1 MIIKNFVATNV
12 HGYLDFNIKFR
23 DDINFLVGHNGS
35 GKTTALKLIT
45 AILGPDLKFLASVPF
60 DSCIVEF
67 VHSHKSNK
75 NKDEKVSSKH
85 NSIRVT
91 KTDENLTF
99 NTTLNDSP
107 VTESFSVN
115 NILQGADPISEI
127 LSDILKLTNPI
138 LISLDRKFNNKRMIT
153 KSGVLNLHVSKWAKD
168 RDDSIEDPI
177 ATVKDLISNE
187 VDRINKIKSSE
198 DERLKD
204 KILLDA
210 FNVIDCSSDMFFSF
224 STMYENEDLVEK
236 RNLIQSTLES
246 LNLKDKNLQQVSKA
260 TDKFFYEL
268 DRNIQEIKKF
278 EHVDSQERFSNENYM
293 SALSFMFSNRAQLIR
308 IDNMVNFIK
317 ESHRSKSKLDYKL
330 DVFEKI
336 VNSFFNQTSKKIS
349 IKTGVLK
356 IIVKGKDVEVES
368 LSSGETQIITLF
380 AHILFNR
387 RMVQQAVF
395 MIDEPEL
402 SLHLA
407 WQEMFVDSLKAANP
421 ELQVILATHSPA
433 IIKGMDEQCVF
444 VN

>member
-1 MIIKNFVATNV
+1 
-12 HGYLDFNIKFR
+12 
-23 DDINFLVGHNGS
+23 
-35 GKTTALKLIT
+35 
-45 AILGPDLKFLASVPF
+45 
-60 DSCIVEF
+60 
-67 VHSHKSNK
+67 
-75 NKDEKVSSKH
+75 
-85 NSIRVT
+85 
-91 KTDENLTF
+91 
-99 NTTLNDSP
+99 
-107 VTESFSVN
+107 
-115 NILQGADPISEI
+115 
-127 LSDILKLTNPI
+127 
-138 LISLDRKFNNKRMIT
+138 
-153 KSGVLNLHVSKWAKD
+153 
-168 RDDSIEDPI
+168 
-177 ATVKDLISNE
+177 
-187 VDRINKIKSSE
+187 
-198 DERLKD
+198 
-204 KILLDA
+204 
-210 FNVIDCSSDMFFSF
+210 
-224 STMYENEDLVEK
+224 
-236 RNLIQSTLES
+236 
-246 LNLKDKNLQQVSKA
+246 
-260 TDKFFYEL
+260 
-268 DRNIQEIKKF
+268 
-278 EHVDSQERFSNENYM
+278 
-293 SALSFMFSNRAQLIR
+293 MFSNRAQLIR